1 MPGSPTQNAAVL
13 TSSVLQPPKGY
24 AFVIQN
30 NKIVTLG
37 GKPVIRKS
45 A

>member
-1 MPGSPTQNAAVL
+1 MPGSPTQKAAVL

-30 NKIVTLG
+30 NRIVTVA
-37 GKPVIRKS
+37 GKPVIRKV